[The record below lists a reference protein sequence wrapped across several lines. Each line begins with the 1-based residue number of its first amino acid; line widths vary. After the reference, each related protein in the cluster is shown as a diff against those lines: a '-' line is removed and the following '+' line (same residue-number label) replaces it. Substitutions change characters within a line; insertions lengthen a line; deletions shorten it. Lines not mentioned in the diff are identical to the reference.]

1 MRELTDDGGSG
12 DAQVDEAVRTLE
24 ALDGLP
30 VHEHAPLIERAHQV
44 LQDRLSGEP
53 DAPFD
58 GESDAPATEE
68 YDAEA
73 GEFDDAAAGDDL
85 GGPSSPGG
93 PSSLGGAA
101 DDVGDRGAGE
111 GEG

>member
-53 DAPFD
+53 GDPFD
-58 GESDAPATEE
+58 GESDAPATDEHDPGTGE
-68 YDAEA
+68 YDDA
-73 GEFDDAAAGDDL
+73 AAAGDDL

-93 PSSLGGAA
+93 PSSLGGA
-101 DDVGDRGAGE
+101 DDVDDGAGE